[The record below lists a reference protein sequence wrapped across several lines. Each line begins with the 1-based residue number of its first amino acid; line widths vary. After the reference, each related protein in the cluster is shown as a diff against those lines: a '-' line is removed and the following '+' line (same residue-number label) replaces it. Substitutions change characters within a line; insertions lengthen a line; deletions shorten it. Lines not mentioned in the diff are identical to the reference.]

1 MAHDQAVSSCDL
13 RRHARGRQGHIVTIR
28 SAPVR
33 PHQSLLPW
41 GLTACAVVAGPP
53 LLGVAQASPALALA
67 SVALGLTALVIGFAI
82 RQRKP
87 HVRVVAPAHRRIRAL
102 GWSPP

>member
-1 MAHDQAVSSCDL
+1 
-13 RRHARGRQGHIVTIR
+13 VTIQ
-28 SAPVR
+28 SAPAR

-53 LLGVAQASPALALA
+53 LLGVAQASPALALG
-67 SVALGLTALVIGFAI
+67 SVAIGLTALVIAFAI

-87 HVRVVAPAHRRIRAL
+87 PLRVAAPARRRIRTL